1 MMRRHLLLLALL
13 FCALAGSARAQRRS
27 DQARLSFGMGIG
39 YNGATDV
46 WSIKGQ
52 ELFDNF
58 ARDTADFTRQ
68 VRPTIGLVFVGTY
81 FPNDR
86 FGLAAE
92 AHLIGLGFEDGCVL
106 RSNSGSLRNRQV
118 CTDING
124 KNSPGTTVA
133 ATVGAM
139 YRPFPWTVMQP
150 YARVNLGA
158 VVSQVSAVRMR
169 ATVPTDSTNTDFVD
183 VYVFQDYHPA
193 SVAPT
198 AALAA
203 GVTAFVGRSYQ
214 LRFEMKDNL
223 VSLEHVTSTVA
234 TTPAE
239 PSSERKL
246 HHVFSMT
253 LGLEVVLEKKRGRR
267 Y

>member
-1 MMRRHLLLLALL
+1 MRRPAIVLAFL
-13 FCALAGSARAQRRS
+13 FLAGAAQAQRRS
-27 DQARLSFGMGIG
+27 DQARLSFGIGIG

-46 WSIKGQ
+46 WQIQGQ

-68 VRPTIGLVFVGTY
+68 VRPTIGLAFIGTY

-86 FGLAAE
+86 WGLAAE
-92 AHLIGLGFEDGCVL
+92 AHLIGLGFEDGCTM
-106 RSNSGSLRNRQV
+106 RSNSGSLRNQEV
-118 CTDING
+118 CADING

-133 ATVGAM
+133 ATVGGM
-139 YRPFPWTVMQP
+139 LRPFPFSDVQP
-150 YARVNLGA
+150 YLRANIGA

-169 ATVPTDSTNTDFVD
+169 ATVPTDSTATDFVD
-183 VYVFQDYHPA
+183 VYVFQDFHPA

-198 AALAA
+198 GALAA

-214 LRFEMKDNL
+214 LRFELKDNI
-223 VSLEHVTSTVA
+223 VSLEHVTSTVSFS
-234 TTPAE
+234 PAE
-239 PSSERKL
+239 PSSERKI
-246 HHVFSMT
+246 HHIFSMT